1 MPRFRSVLTDRMP
14 TNPTR
19 TIDIIGTG
27 IIDIGTERERTNRE
41 AAPRAE
47 TTVLR
52 TLEQP
57 GNAVQ
62 PRLSAAVIR
71 DGSCLLYP
79 PNADM
84 CGARAMSA

>member
-52 TLEQP
+52 TVRATL
-57 GNAVQ
+57 
-62 PRLSAAVIR
+62 
-71 DGSCLLYP
+71 
-79 PNADM
+79 
-84 CGARAMSA
+84 RAMSALPPKADMCSALVEVC

>member
-57 GNAVQ
+57 
-62 PRLSAAVIR
+62 
-71 DGSCLLYP
+71 
-79 PNADM
+79 
-84 CGARAMSA
+84 